1 MDQYLEGESLFLEES
16 TGGDREGMKN
26 T

>member
-16 TGGDREGMKN
+16 TAGDREGVKN
-26 T
+26 S